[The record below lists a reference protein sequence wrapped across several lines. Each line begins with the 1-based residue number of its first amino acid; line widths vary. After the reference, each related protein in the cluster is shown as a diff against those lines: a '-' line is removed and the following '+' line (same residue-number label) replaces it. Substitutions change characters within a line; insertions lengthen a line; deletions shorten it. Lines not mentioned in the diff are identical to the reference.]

1 MNEPSNPVFCPLQIL
16 FCKFSFNPTLQ
27 NRSNQDEAGGKEL
40 RDRMIAPVCPGCG
53 KSKIRAIRVSER
65 CLTWPTP
72 AGRRINQTAPS
83 S

>member
-1 MNEPSNPVFCPLQIL
+1 LQIL

-27 NRSNQDEAGGKEL
+27 KPIANQDEAGGKEL
-40 RDRMIAPVCPGCG
+40 RDRMIAGPVMSRAAA
-53 KSKIRAIRVSER
+53 KKQKYRAIRVPER